1 MSKVTAVPL
10 RPVSRAGVTTLWVGI
25 ALFILV
31 GIAAAWV
38 MSKKAVMT
46 AMPPAEFMR
55 ANGNRAGIK
64 TTPSGLEYEVIAPGS
79 GATPTQ
85 GDVVQVDYRGTL
97 INGSEFDASKPG
109 QPVTMPIGQVIPG
122 FAEALMLMPRGGH
135 YRVWMPPE
143 IAYGERQAGSIPPNS
158 VLVFEITMHDFAPM
172 PPQMPQGMQPPGM

>member
-10 RPVSRAGVTTLWVGI
+10 RPVNRAGVTALWVGI
-25 ALFILV
+25 ALFIAG
-31 GIAAAWV
+31 GIFIAWV
-38 MSKKAVMT
+38 TSQKAVMT
-46 AMPPAEFMR
+46 GMPPAEFMR

-85 GDVVQVDYRGTL
+85 ADVVQVDYRGTL
-97 INGSEFDASKPG
+97 TNGSEFDASKPG

-122 FAEALMLMPRGGH
+122 FAEALMLMPRGSH
-135 YRVWMPPE
+135 YRVWLPPE
-143 IAYGERQAGSIPPNS
+143 IAYADRQAGAIPPNS

-172 PPQMPQGMQPPGM
+172 PPQMPQGMQQPGM

>member
-10 RPVSRAGVTTLWVGI
+10 RPVSRAGVTTLWIAIAI
-25 ALFILV
+25 ALAAGLV
-31 GIAAAWV
+31 AAWA

-79 GATPTQ
+79 GATPTPN
-85 GDVVQVDYRGTL
+85 DVVQVDYKGTL
-97 INGSEFDASKPG
+97 TNGSEFDASKPG
-109 QPVTMPIGQVIPG
+109 QPVTMPIAQVIPG
-122 FAEALMLMPRGGH
+122 FGEALTLMPRGSR
-135 YRVWMPPE
+135 YRVWIPPE
-143 IAYGERQAGSIPPNS
+143 IAYGDRAAGTIPPNS
-158 VLVFEITMHDFAPM
+158 VLVFEISMHDFAPM